1 MIFFR
6 SLIPFV
12 LGIFGIREFTKE
24 EGVIDRAI
32 DSPVG
37 RIGYIVIIA
46 LVFFAIFNAVKDLKI
61 FR

>member
-6 SLIPFV
+6 TLIPFV

-32 DSPVG
+32 ESPIG
-37 RIGYIVIIA
+37 RIGYITIVA
-46 LVFFAIFNAVKDLKI
+46 LIFFAIFNAVKDLKI
-61 FR
+61 FK

>member
-61 FR
+61 FK

>member
-24 EGVIDRAI
+24 DGVIDRTI
-32 DSPVG
+32 ESPIG
-37 RIGYIVIIA
+37 RIGYIVIVA
-46 LVFFAIFNAVKDLKI
+46 LIFFAIFNAVKDLKL

>member
-6 SLIPFV
+6 TLIPFV

-37 RIGYIVIIA
+37 RIGYIVIIT
-46 LVFFAIFNAVKDLKI
+46 LVFFAIFNAIKDLKI
-61 FR
+61 LR

>member
-6 SLIPFV
+6 TLIPIV

-61 FR
+61 FK

>member
-6 SLIPFV
+6 TLIPFV

-61 FR
+61 FK

>member
-6 SLIPFV
+6 TLIPFV

-24 EGVIDRAI
+24 DGVIDRTI
-32 DSPVG
+32 ESPIG
-37 RIGYIVIIA
+37 RIGYISIVA
-46 LVFFAIFNAVKDLKI
+46 LIFFAIFNAVKDLKL